1 MATIISDSKLQTLET
16 EFSFFRLLTF
26 RLLLYDIIF
35 DSQFELILD
44 PIDQFLSLLA
54 ITWDV
59 DSLEHLLVSPDHLQI
74 TRYLN
79 IEILK
84 SFVIGDCVQ
93 GFTD

>member
-44 PIDQFLSLLA
+44 PLNQFLSLHVV
-54 ITWDV
+54 TWYV
-59 DSLEHLLVSPDHLQI
+59 NSLEYLHVPPEHLQI
-74 TRYLN
+74 T
-79 IEILK
+79 
-84 SFVIGDCVQ
+84 
-93 GFTD
+93 T